1 MPYDLFNEAYYLAY
15 NPDVAAAVAQGGLTA
30 EQHFNLY
37 GKAEGR
43 APGPLF
49 DPQHYLAAN
58 PDVAAAVQAGLT
70 TAYDHFLL
78 YGIQETVRR

>member
-43 APGPLF
+43 APPALCSTRNTIWR
-49 DPQHYLAAN
+49 PTRMSPPPCRPA
-58 PDVAAAVQAGLT
+58 
-70 TAYDHFLL
+70 
-78 YGIQETVRR
+78 